1 MYVTAPRRAIEFMQN
16 EACSSRNVTITSC
29 RPSRLATHRVCV
41 NDGAAASWWGAV
53 MSGRRAGRVY
63 IARSP
68 EPPEPVMTTTA
79 DIDQDH
85 DAPDPELDA
94 KAAASL
100 RAVREWP
107 ITAGAHAGVSQ
118 ADGNTQLRRA
128 LRALF
133 RP

>member
-1 MYVTAPRRAIEFMQN
+1 
-16 EACSSRNVTITSC
+16 
-29 RPSRLATHRVCV
+29 
-41 NDGAAASWWGAV
+41 
-53 MSGRRAGRVY
+53 
-63 IARSP
+63 
-68 EPPEPVMTTTA
+68 MTTTA

-100 RAVREWP
+100 RAVREWL

-118 ADGNTQLRRA
+118 ADGNTELKRA